1 MCYFLVCLETVEKD
15 FDLAKMVLGEKFS
28 IDEYTKLTV
37 VAWENVAKEKKSRLL
52 NRNAI
57 IWRR

>member
-1 MCYFLVCLETVEKD
+1 MVCLETVEKD